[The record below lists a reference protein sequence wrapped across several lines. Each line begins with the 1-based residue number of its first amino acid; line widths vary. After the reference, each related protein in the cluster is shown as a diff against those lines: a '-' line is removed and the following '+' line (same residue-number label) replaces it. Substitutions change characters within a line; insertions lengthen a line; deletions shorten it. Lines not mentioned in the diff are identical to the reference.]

1 MASEAQVD
9 ANDQPQDERQ
19 RSATPTPWWLRPARA
34 VSGVGLLAASWGA
47 IMLALWLAIRTLGV
61 PPHRQVIVR
70 IVLYVVGTLGAC
82 WLGLA
87 ALAALLG
94 GAFCLMLAVTNRD
107 W

>member
-9 ANDQPQDERQ
+9 ANDQSGDELP
-19 RSATPTPWWLRPARA
+19 RSATPAPWWLRPVRA
-34 VSGVGLLAASWGA
+34 VFGVGLLATAWGA

-61 PPHRQVIVR
+61 PPHRHVIVR
-70 IVLYVVGTLGAC
+70 LALYVVGTLGAC

-87 ALAALLG
+87 ALAAVLG
-94 GAFCLMLAVTNRD
+94 GAFCLMLAATNHD

>member
-1 MASEAQVD
+1 MASEAQTD
-9 ANDQPQDERQ
+9 ANGPSHEEAP
-19 RSATPTPWWLRPARA
+19 RSVTHAPWWLRPARA
-34 VSGVGLLAASWGA
+34 VSGAGLLAAAWGA
-47 IMLALWLAIRTLGV
+47 MMLAVWLAIRTLTA
-61 PPHRQVIVR
+61 PPHRHVIVR

>member
-9 ANDQPQDERQ
+9 ANDQSHDDPH
-19 RSATPTPWWLRPARA
+19 RSAPSTPWWLRPARA
-34 VSGVGLLAASWGA
+34 VAGVGLLAASWGA
-47 IMLALWLAIRTLGV
+47 IMLALWLAFHTLGV
-61 PPHRQVIVR
+61 PPHRHVIVR
-70 IVLYVVGTLGAC
+70 LALYVVGALGVG

-94 GAFCLMLAVTNRD
+94 GAFCVMLAVTNRD